1 MAEEENRKKNNN
13 RRSSSF
19 GRPKPEFDQKIL
31 SIRRVTRVVA
41 GGRRFS
47 FSVALVAGDKKG
59 SVGLGLGKAG
69 DTSLAI
75 NKAIR
80 NAKKNMIRLKLTK
93 TMSLP
98 HEVSAK
104 FSGSYVMLMPN
115 KGRGLVAGTVVR
127 DITKLAGMKDVTG
140 KILSGSKNK
149 LNNAK
154 AVMVALSQIS
164 SKYSKKVVENVIIS
178 EKEIAPFMNLEEKP
192 LVVEAKVKQLEQ
204 ATNVAQ
210 NFAILLRNYRRIVVT
225 SLNLFVSLW
234 W

>member
-1 MAEEENRKKNNN
+1 MAEEENKKRNS
-13 RRSSSF
+13 RRSGSF
-19 GRPKPEFDQKIL
+19 NRPKPEFDQKIL

-59 SVGLGLGKAG
+59 SIGLGLGKAG

-75 NKAIR
+75 NKALR
-80 NAKKNMIRLKLTK
+80 NAKKNMVSLKLTK

-98 HEVSAK
+98 HEISAK
-104 FSGSYVMLMPN
+104 FSSSKVILIPN

-127 DITKLAGMKDVTG
+127 DIAKLSGLKDVTG

-154 AVMVALSQIS
+154 AVIEALSQIS
-164 SKYSKKVVENVIIS
+164 SKYTKPVIVESIV
-178 EKEIAPFMNLEEKP
+178 KEAVDLK
-192 LVVEAKVKQLEQ
+192 
-204 ATNVAQ
+204 
-210 NFAILLRNYRRIVVT
+210 
-225 SLNLFVSLW
+225 
-234 W
+234 

>member
-1 MAEEENRKKNNN
+1 MAEEENKKKNSN

-19 GRPKPEFDQKIL
+19 GRTKPEFDQKIL

-59 SVGLGLGKAG
+59 SIGLGLGKAS

-75 NKAIR
+75 NKATR

-93 TMSLP
+93 TMSIP
-98 HEVSAK
+98 HEVYAK
-104 FSGSYVMLMPN
+104 FSSSYLMLMPN
-115 KGRGLVAGTVVR
+115 KGHGLVAGTVVR
-127 DITKLAGMKDVTG
+127 DIAKLAGIKDITG

-154 AVMVALSQIS
+154 AVMTALSSIS
-164 SKYSKKVVENVIIS
+164 SKYSKPISENVVITGKEMIIPEV
-178 EKEIAPFMNLEEKP
+178 EKEK
-192 LVVEAKVKQLEQ
+192 
-204 ATNVAQ
+204 
-210 NFAILLRNYRRIVVT
+210 
-225 SLNLFVSLW
+225 
-234 W
+234 